1 MNNTGRRRIL
11 VFSYSNISKDSRVLR
26 QIRWLVDSRFAVDGV
41 GLGKKPNGIDR
52 FYEINPPPLWQRIL
66 IYLLST
72 PNVRSNRLLETITNS
87 DLFQRVRNGEY
98 HRIVLNDL
106 DFLALDGLFDA
117 ASNSKTQ
124 IILDLHEYFPDVGGS
139 LIYRALHGRYHA
151 YLQLKIQ
158 ERDLYG
164 FITVSPDIAA
174 LYHKNFG
181 RVFTSVENIPDGA
194 DTEHISGR
202 GETPR
207 MSLTDAQTQIVY
219 HGNSGK
225 GRGLY
230 HLILA
235 MRWMKNNVRL
245 NLVLTGSDLRVR
257 FLKLFA
263 QLSGTSSKVFFWPAV
278 TPERVTSFLCR
289 FDLAI
294 IFFPPPHT
302 TSISLSLPNKFF
314 EALSAGMGVIVG
326 PNPTMS
332 RIVNQYNCGFVLENW
347 RTRSLAEQL
356 SLGFDRESIQT
367 WRNNGALVLQDYSA
381 DKAKS
386 KFLSVVL

>member
-1 MNNTGRRRIL
+1 MNNMGRRRIL

-26 QIRWLVDSRFAVDGV
+26 QIRWLVDSGFDVDGV
-41 GLGKKPNGIDR
+41 GLGKKPNGIYR
-52 FYEINPPPLWQRIL
+52 FYEIKPPPLWQRIL
-66 IYLLST
+66 IYLLA
-72 PNVRSNRLLETITNS
+72 PLNVRSNRLLETITNS

-139 LIYRALHGRYHA
+139 LIYRALHGRYHT
-151 YLQLKIQ
+151 YLQLKIR

-174 LYHKNFG
+174 LYHGNFG
-181 RVFTSVENIPDGA
+181 RGFASVENIPDGA

-202 GETPR
+202 SESPR
-207 MSLTDAQTQIVY
+207 LSLTDAQTQIVY

-235 MRWMKNNVRL
+235 MRWTKNSVRL
-245 NLVLTGSDLRVR
+245 NLVLTGSNLRVR

-263 QLSGTSSKVFFWPAV
+263 QVTGSSSKVIFWPAV
-278 TPERVTSFLCR
+278 TPERVTSFLSR

-332 RIVNQYNCGFVLENW
+332 RIVDQYNCGFVLENW
-347 RTRSLAEQL
+347 RIRSLAEQL